1 MVVRLRA
8 VPALGRQ
15 LRASFARRSATQR
28 LVAWALAVVGS
39 VVLALALLPLRS
51 QLGLA
56 GYLFFT
62 LLIVVV
68 AAVLGGT
75 WPALAGVAIGLVAGA
90 FFFAAPYES
99 LNVDV
104 RVNNIPLIAYLIV
117 GVTIGLLVR
126 TLAAL
131 AEDEA
136 NLRQVETALR
146 RIATL
151 AARGAPAEE
160 LFAAATRA
168 VGELLGATSA
178 QLIRGEPD
186 GTSTSLARWEA
197 GDRTGSASDA
207 TVGRSVSAPIV
218 VDGQAWGVMT
228 ADLGPDQARSSRI
241 DVRLERFTELLATAI
256 AAAQSRDELTASR
269 TRIVTAADDA
279 RRRIERDLHDGAQ
292 QRLVS
297 LALRLRIAQRRV
309 PAQAPELDEA
319 LSNVADELSTVI
331 DELREMARGIHPAIL
346 AQGGLD
352 PALRTLSRRSEVPVE
367 IDTKIQGRLTD
378 QVEVAAYY
386 IVSETLTNV
395 AKHAQA
401 AHVKIEA
408 AVSDGKLRVTVCDD
422 GVGGADASGGSGL
435 TGLAD
440 RVQALGGTFS
450 ISSPPGGGTTL
461 AVELPLGRI

>member
-1 MVVRLRA
+1 MVVRLRV
-8 VPALGRQ
+8 VPVPGRQ

-28 LVAWALAVVGS
+28 SLAWALAVVGS
-39 VVLALALLPLRS
+39 VVLAVALLPLRS

-56 GYLFFT
+56 GYLFLT
-62 LLIVVV
+62 LLIVVA

-75 WPALAGVAIGLVAGA
+75 WPALTGVAIGLAAGA

-104 RVNNIPLIAYLIV
+104 RINNVPLIAYLIV
-117 GVTIGLLVR
+117 GVAIGLLVR
-126 TLAAL
+126 TLTAL

-151 AARGAPAEE
+151 AARGAPADE

-168 VGELLGATSA
+168 VGELLGASSA
-178 QLIRGEPD
+178 RLTRDERD
-186 GTSTSLARWEA
+186 GTSTLLATWEA
-197 GDRTGSASDA
+197 GDRTGSASDGP
-207 TVGRSVSAPIV
+207 VGRSVSAPIL
-218 VDGQAWGVMT
+218 VDGQHWGAMT
-228 ADLGPDQARSSRI
+228 ADLGPDQPRSSPI

-297 LALRLRIAQRRV
+297 LALRLRIAQRSV
-309 PAQAPELDEA
+309 PAQATELDQA
-319 LSNVADELSTVI
+319 LSNVADELTTVI

-367 IDTKIQGRLTD
+367 IDTRIQRRLPD

-386 IVSETLTNV
+386 IVSEMLTNV

-401 AHVKIEA
+401 AHVKIDA
-408 AVSDGKLRVTVCDD
+408 AVSGGSLSMTVRDD
-422 GVGGADASGGSGL
+422 GVGGADPSGGSGL

-440 RVQALGGTFS
+440 RVQALGGSFS
-450 ISSPPGGGTTL
+450 ISSPPGAGTEL
-461 AVELPLGRI
+461 AVELPLGA